1 MNAPLLKMEEPRRP
15 VVVPKGLFKPESPL
29 WQLGFRPFY
38 LLASLFAAFSI
49 LLWTAQVSGVLG
61 VAYLAAPVWH
71 AHEMLFGFGLAVL
84 VGFLFTAGRNW
95 SGEAT
100 PTGRLLMA
108 LAVLWLAGR
117 LMVLTPWGWASAV
130 VNASFAFSAAAG
142 LAVPF
147 LKAKNRRNYFF
158 VALLVLLGCA
168 ELFVHAVWLG
178 AVRASPLLGI
188 QVALDVMLFIMV
200 VMGGRVIPMFTSNGV
215 PTSHVKRSEWADR
228 FAHALALTVLL
239 ADMLQLDGFPLV
251 VVLSACAIVQC
262 VRLLLWDSASA
273 FRTPLVWILHAGYFW
288 IVIHLGLRVCAL
300 LELVPLS
307 AATHA
312 LTIGAMASMMM
323 GMMTRTA
330 RGHTARPLKAD
341 RWEVSAYSLVLA
353 AAVVR
358 VFVPL
363 ALPAYALHAIE
374 CAGLMWVAA
383 FSIYAWRYWPI
394 LTSPRLDGRPG

>member
-1 MNAPLLKMEEPRRP
+1 MNAPLLKIEEPRRQ
-15 VVVPKGLFKPESPL
+15 VAAPKGLFKPDSPL

-49 LLWTAQVSGVLG
+49 LLWTAQISGVLG
-61 VAYLAAPVWH
+61 VAYLAAPLWH

-100 PTGRLLMA
+100 PTGGLLMA

-130 VNASFAFSAAAG
+130 INAAFAFSAAAA

-158 VALLVLLGCA
+158 VALLALLGCA

-178 AVRASPLLGI
+178 VVRASPLLGI

-215 PTSHVKRSEWADR
+215 PTSHVTRSAWADR
-228 FAHALALTVLL
+228 FAHGLTLTVLL
-239 ADMLQLDGFPLV
+239 ADMLQLDGLPLV
-251 VVLSACAIVQC
+251 VVLSACAIAQC
-262 VRLLLWDSASA
+262 ARLLLWDSASTL
-273 FRTPLVWILHAGYFW
+273 RTPMVWILHAAYFW
-288 IVIHLGLRVCAL
+288 IVIHLGLRVCAQ

-307 AATHA
+307 SATHA
-312 LTIGAMASMMM
+312 LTIGAMASMMI

-341 RWEVSAYSLVLA
+341 RWEVSAYVLVLG

-363 ALPAYALHAIE
+363 AFPSQALHAIA
-374 CAGLMWVAA
+374 CAGLMWVVA
-383 FSIYAWRYWPI
+383 FSIYAWRYWPM